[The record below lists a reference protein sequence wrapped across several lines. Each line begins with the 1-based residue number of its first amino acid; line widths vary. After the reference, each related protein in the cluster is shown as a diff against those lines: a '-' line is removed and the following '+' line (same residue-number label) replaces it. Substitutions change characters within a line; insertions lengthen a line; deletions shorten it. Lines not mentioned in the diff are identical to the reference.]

1 MIIEIP
7 QNWYQNTG
15 IKSKIWKVTFWTL
28 YGAKPL
34 KLPDF
39 SHFLSKSKSKN
50 KNSPADIASLKYT
63 VLQSNLFKNFVSK
76 RNLEFF
82 FGFFKN
88 EVTI

>member
-15 IKSKIWKVTFWTL
+15 IKSKIWKVTFWTP

-34 KLPDF
+34 ELPDF

-88 EVTI
+88 EDTI